1 MTQVMTNLIKRF
13 DHSHFFTPAIAIN
26 CAKSLFM
33 SHASLRKNNGII
45 TKHFPAPV
53 VSIGFNNV
61 KKSKQHGTGVKPNS
75 KKELPF
81 HYNEPIFKAKKHDP
95 L

>member
-1 MTQVMTNLIKRF
+1 MTNFIKRF
-13 DHSHFFTPAIAIN
+13 DQTHIFATATAIN
-26 CAKSLFM
+26 CAKSSVM
-33 SHASLRKNNGII
+33 SHAFLRKNNGNIK
-45 TKHFPAPV
+45 KHFSAPV
-53 VSIGFNNV
+53 VSIGISTV
-61 KKSKQHGTGVKPNS
+61 KKGKQLEAGVKPKS